1 MFKTF
6 GTSKAVFVNQDE
18 GMFVALALT
27 LDENVLTLETEQEG
41 GRTYVKAG
49 SVVKEGD
56 VVRGITAERF
66 DITDGPVAGRVV
78 TEGYCWASSLTSNAL
93 AAASSLPGIV
103 IMPYKAI
110 VFGLERVNSL
120 VAILK
125 VEGAKF
131 ASDLQASDF
140 TVSGA
145 TVTSATPLADGTLK
159 LTFSQAG
166 DISITAINSGAFTGV
181 TGATVK
187 GLPIKFTLVAGTTNA
202 VTVTAGEHGSA
213 SSDKTTA
220 AEGEIVTI
228 TASPASQYVVDKV
241 TVNGTEISVTSGAY
255 KFIMPDVAAAV
266 SVTFKA
272 QA

>member
-18 GMFVALALT
+18 GMFIALALT

-56 VVRGITAERF
+56 TVRGITAERF

-78 TEGYCWASSLTSNAL
+78 TEGYCWASSLTANAL
-93 AAASSLPGIV
+93 ASVSSLPGIV

-110 VFGLERVNSL
+110 VVTLERVNSL

-125 VEGAKF
+125 AEGAKF
-131 ASDLQASDF
+131 ASDVETSDF
-140 TVSGA
+140 TASGA

-166 DISITAINSGAFTGV
+166 DISITAIDSGAFTGV
-181 TGATVK
+181 SGATIK
-187 GLPIKFTLVAGTTNA
+187 GLPIAFTLVAGTGKA
-202 VTVTAGEHGSA
+202 VTVTAGDHGSA
-213 SSDKTTA
+213 SANKQTA
-220 AEGEIVTI
+220 VEGEIITLTI
-228 TASPASQYVVDKV
+228 TPASQYTVDAVK
-241 TVNGTEISVTSGAY
+241 VNGTAISASGGTY
-255 KFIMPDVAAAV
+255 SFIMPDVAAAV
-266 SVTFKA
+266 TVSFKA
-272 QA
+272 EG

>member
-18 GMFVALALT
+18 GMFIALALT

-78 TEGYCWASSLTSNAL
+78 TEGYCWASSLTANAL
-93 AAASSLPGIV
+93 AAVSSLPGIV

-110 VFGLERVNSL
+110 VVGLERVNSL

-131 ASDLQASDF
+131 ASDVEASDF
-140 TVSGA
+140 TASGA

-166 DISITAINSGAFTGV
+166 DISISAIDSGAFTGV
-181 TGATVK
+181 SGATVK
-187 GLPIKFTLVAGTTNA
+187 GLPIAFTLVAGTGNA
-202 VTVTAGEHGSA
+202 VTVTAGDHGSA
-213 SSDKTTA
+213 VSDKATA
-220 AEGEIVTI
+220 VEGEIVTI
-228 TASPASQYVVDKV
+228 TPTPASQYVVDKI
-241 TVNGTEISVTSGAY
+241 TVNGTAISAVGGYY
-255 KFIMPDVAAAV
+255 KFIMPDAAVAV

-272 QA
+272 E